1 MDKLIAMKTFV
12 QIADS
17 GSLTAA
23 ADAMDKSLP
32 SIVRMLATL
41 EEYLGIRLINR
52 TTRKIS
58 LTREGQHYLERC
70 RHILNEIDEAEV
82 ELSEEHEE
90 PIGTLR
96 VTAPVLFGRR
106 HVNPAVISFAQ
117 RYERVEINLVLL
129 DRIVNIVDEGFDA
142 AIRIGELEDS
152 SMIAVPV
159 GHIRRIVCASPDYI
173 KKVGSPKI
181 PEDLTKANCTRHT
194 GIGSTSHWT
203 FYSGKKPQS
212 VPIHGQI
219 VCNHTA
225 ATVDSCAAG
234 LGFGMFLSYQVDPLV
249 KQNKLKLVLTD
260 YEPPPLP
267 VSIIYPQ
274 PKFMATRTR
283 LFVDWMT
290 ENLRNV
296 LDYNHTP

>member
-23 ADAMDKSLP
+23 AEVLDKSLP
-32 SIVRMLATL
+32 SVVRMLATL
-41 EEYLGIRLINR
+41 ENHLSIRLVNR

-58 LTREGQHYLERC
+58 LTREGQRYLERC
-70 RHILNEIDEAEV
+70 RHILSEIGEAEN
-82 ELSEEHEE
+82 ELSEEHDE

-106 HVNPAVISFAQ
+106 HVNPAIINFAHRHRQ
-117 RYERVEINLVLL
+117 VEINLVLL
-129 DRIVNIVDEGFDA
+129 DRIVNIVDEGFDV

-159 GHIRRIVCASPDYI
+159 GNIRRIVCASPEYLE
-173 KKVGSPKI
+173 KNGVPSSPDQLSKF
-181 PEDLTKANCTRHT
+181 NCTRHT

-203 FYSGKKPQS
+203 FYDSKKPQS
-212 VPIHGQI
+212 VAIHGQI
-219 VCNHTA
+219 ICNDTA
-225 ATVDSCAAG
+225 ATVDTCLAG
-234 LGFGMFLSYQVDPLV
+234 LGFGMFLSYQVAPFI
-249 KQNKLKLVLTD
+249 KQNKLTYVLTD
-260 YEPPPLP
+260 YEPDPYP

-274 PKFMATRTR
+274 SKFLATRTR
-283 LFVDWMT
+283 LFVDWMADY
-290 ENLRNV
+290 LRDILN
-296 LDYNHTP
+296 YNP